1 MEFQRYK
8 TQFGKIRN
16 QYERK
21 NPFDPGAAWAVA
33 DRVCEQVGY
42 FASIFVE
49 YLHGAYQSHE

>member
-21 NPFDPGAAWAVA
+21 NPFDPRAASAVA
-33 DRVCEQVGY
+33 DRVC
-42 FASIFVE
+42 
-49 YLHGAYQSHE
+49 